1 MISVLQVSDRGAT
14 VRRKSVLQADDKRRV
29 QDNYVSNKSQYR
41 KEGIFFTETRDGMWH
56 RAA

>member
-29 QDNYVSNKSQYR
+29 QDNPMWSKSQYR
-41 KEGIFFTETRDGMWH
+41 KEGIL
-56 RAA
+56 